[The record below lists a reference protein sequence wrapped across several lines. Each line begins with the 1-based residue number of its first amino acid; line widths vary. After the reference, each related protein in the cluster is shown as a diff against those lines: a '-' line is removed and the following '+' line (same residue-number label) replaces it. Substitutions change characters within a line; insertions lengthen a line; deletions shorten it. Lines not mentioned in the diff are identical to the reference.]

1 MPVWALHKG
10 KSTRY
15 GISVDGQPVFVAQ
28 NDHKEF
34 SDSWKDRVMQN
45 GAVAKTKF
53 AVNKALQKHTLTLT
67 CGDPG
72 MIIERVVID
81 WGGLKKTYVGPSASL
96 QF

>member
-1 MPVWALHKG
+1 
-10 KSTRY
+10 
-15 GISVDGQPVFVAQ
+15 VFVAQ

-53 AVNKALQKHTLTLT
+53 AVDKALQKHTLTLT